1 MKSIATALL
10 VLAAVVYVAAT
21 ALEARYAWP
30 WLFYVAAASEAA
42 MIGALADWF
51 AVVALFRH
59 PLNLRFIPH
68 TAILPRNKARIARGL
83 ADFIQQNFL
92 SAEAVV
98 ARIAAFQPAKTLC
111 AWLVRRDNAEVLADY
126 AARLLAYA
134 LDALDD
140 ARVRRFLHHTATA
153 TLRKADFSAAGA
165 QILDLL
171 TERGRHHALLDAAL
185 AALDELLSREETRR
199 YLAAEVSRNA
209 PALLKGLNELL
220 NLKLDEKAALRI
232 VEVAVRKIAE
242 IRQDRGHELR
252 QRFDAYIARFI
263 VRLKEDDALRQRV
276 QATVNELI
284 ESPALADY
292 IGGLWQ
298 ELREW
303 LAADLVRHDASVT
316 RDRLAT
322 MVMALGAKLEAD
334 AGIRQWIDEQILRA
348 LPPLV
353 EEHRAKIGR
362 FVEEQVN
369 GWQEKRLVDELE
381 RHIGPD
387 LQYIRV
393 NGTIVGAAAGLAI
406 AAATQAFK

>member
-1 MKSIATALL
+1 MKSIATGLL
-10 VLAAVVYVAAT
+10 VLAAVVYVAAS
-21 ALEARYAWP
+21 ALESRHP
-30 WLFYVAAASEAA
+30 WLFYVAAAAEAA

-83 ADFIQQNFL
+83 AEFIQQNFL

-98 ARIAAFQPAKTLC
+98 ARIAAFQPARTLC
-111 AWLVRRDNAEVLADY
+111 AWLVRRENAEVLAGY

-140 ARVRRFLHHTATA
+140 ARVRRFLHDTAAA

-165 QILDLL
+165 QVLDLL

-185 AALDELLSREETRR
+185 AALDEVLSREETRR
-199 YLAAEVSRNA
+199 YLAAEVARNA
-209 PALLKGLNELL
+209 PMLLKSLNDLL
-220 NLKLDEKAALRI
+220 NLRLDEKAALKI
-232 VEVAVRKIAE
+232 VEVAVRKISE
-242 IRQDRGHELR
+242 IRQDRNHELR
-252 QRFDAYIARFI
+252 QRFDAYVARF
-263 VRLKEDDALRQRV
+263 VQRLKEDEALRARV
-276 QATVNELI
+276 QSAVTELVD
-284 ESPALADY
+284 SPALAAY

-298 ELREW
+298 ALREW
-303 LAADLVRHDASVT
+303 LAADVRRDASAT
-316 RDRLAT
+316 RGRLAQ
-322 MVMALGAKLEAD
+322 MALALGAKLESD
-334 AGIRQWIDEQILRA
+334 AGIREWIDEQILRA

-353 EEHRAKIGR
+353 QEHRAKIGL
-362 FVEEQVN
+362 FIEEQVN

-406 AAATQAFK
+406 AAGTQFFKTL

>member
-1 MKSIATALL
+1 MKNIATGLL
-10 VLAAVVYVAAT
+10 ILAALVYVAAT
-21 ALEARYAWP
+21 ALESRFP

-83 ADFIQQNFL
+83 AEFIQQNFL

-111 AWLVRRDNAEVLADY
+111 AWLVRRDNAGVVAGY

-140 ARVRRFLHHTATA
+140 ARVRRFLHDTAAA

-165 QILDLL
+165 HVLDLL
-171 TERGRHHALLDAAL
+171 TEQGRHHALLDAAL
-185 AALDELLSREETRR
+185 GALDELLSREETRR
-199 YLAAEVSRNA
+199 YLAGEVTRNA
-209 PALLKGLNELL
+209 PSLLKGLNDLL
-220 NLKLDEKAALRI
+220 KLKLDEKAALKI
-232 VEVAVRKIAE
+232 VEVAVRKISE
-242 IRQDRGHELR
+242 VRRDRNHELR
-252 QRFDAYIARFI
+252 QRFDQYVARFI

-276 QATVNELI
+276 QAAVSELV
-284 ESPALADY
+284 ESPALATY

-298 ELREW
+298 ELRTW
-303 LAADLVRHDASVT
+303 LAADLRRQDRSLT
-316 RDRLAT
+316 RERLAT
-322 MVMALGAKLEAD
+322 MVQALGAKLESD
-334 AGIRQWIDEQILRA
+334 PGIRQWIDEQILRA

-381 RHIGPD
+381 HHIGPD
-387 LQYIRV
+387 LQYIRI

-406 AAATQAFK
+406 AVATEALRG

>member
-1 MKSIATALL
+1 MKSIATGLL
-10 VLAAVVYVAAT
+10 VLAAVVYVAAS
-21 ALEARYAWP
+21 ALEARHP
-30 WLFYVAAASEAA
+30 WLFYVAAAAEAA

-83 ADFIQQNFL
+83 AGFIQQNFL
-92 SAEAVV
+92 SADAVV
-98 ARIAAFQPAKTLC
+98 ARIAAFQPASTLC
-111 AWLVRRDNAEVLADY
+111 AWLVRRENAGVLAGY

-140 ARVRRFLHHTATA
+140 ARVRRFLHDTASA

-165 QILDLL
+165 QVLDLL

-185 AALDELLSREETRR
+185 GALDEVLSREETKR
-199 YLAAEVSRNA
+199 YLAEEVSRNA
-209 PALLKGLNELL
+209 PFLLKSLNDLL
-220 NLKLDEKAALRI
+220 NLKLDEKAALKI
-232 VEVAVRKIAE
+232 VEVAIRKIAE
-242 IRQDRGHELR
+242 IRQDRSHELR
-252 QRFDAYIARFI
+252 QRFDAYVARFI
-263 VRLKEDDALRQRV
+263 ERLKEDEALRARV
-276 QATVNELI
+276 QAAVSELVD
-284 ESPALADY
+284 SPALAAY
-292 IGGLWQ
+292 IGALWR
-298 ELREW
+298 ELRDW
-303 LAADLVRHDASVT
+303 LAADVRSDSSVT
-316 RDRLAT
+316 RERLAQ
-322 MVMALGAKLEAD
+322 MVMTLGAKLESD

-362 FVEEQVN
+362 FIEEQVN

-406 AAATQAFK
+406 SAGTEFFKSL

>member
-1 MKSIATALL
+1 MKSIATGLL
-10 VLAAVVYVAAT
+10 VLAAVVYVAAS
-21 ALEARYAWP
+21 ALEARHP
-30 WLFYVAAASEAA
+30 WLFYVAAAAEAA

-83 ADFIQQNFL
+83 SDFIQQNFL
-92 SAEAVV
+92 SADAVV
-98 ARIAAFQPAKTLC
+98 ARIAAFQPATTLC
-111 AWLVRRDNAEVLADY
+111 AWLVRRENAGVLAGY

-140 ARVRRFLHHTATA
+140 ARVRRFLHDTASA

-165 QILDLL
+165 QVLDLL

-185 AALDELLSREETRR
+185 VALDEVLSREETKR
-199 YLAAEVSRNA
+199 YLAEEVSRNA
-209 PALLKGLNELL
+209 PFLLKSLNDLL
-220 NLKLDEKAALRI
+220 NLKLDEKAALKI
-232 VEVAVRKIAE
+232 VEVAIRKISE
-242 IRQDRGHELR
+242 IRQDRSHELR
-252 QRFDAYIARFI
+252 QRFDAYVARFI
-263 VRLKEDDALRQRV
+263 ARLKEDEALRARV
-276 QATVNELI
+276 QATVSELVD
-284 ESPALADY
+284 SPALAAY

-298 ELREW
+298 QLRDW
-303 LAADLVRHDASVT
+303 LAADVRSDSSVT
-316 RDRLAT
+316 RERLAQ
-322 MVMALGAKLEAD
+322 MVMALGAKLESD
-334 AGIRQWIDEQILRA
+334 PGIRQWIDEQILRA

-393 NGTIVGAAAGLAI
+393 NGTIVGAMAGLAI
-406 AAATQAFK
+406 AAGTQLVRGY